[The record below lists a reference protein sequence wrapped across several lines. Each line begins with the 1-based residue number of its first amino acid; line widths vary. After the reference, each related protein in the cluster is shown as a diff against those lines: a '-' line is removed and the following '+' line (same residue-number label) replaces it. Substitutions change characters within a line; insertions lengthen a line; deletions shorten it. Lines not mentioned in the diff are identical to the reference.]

1 MNRFHMHIAVDDL
14 DRNIAFYSALFG
26 AEPAVTK
33 PDYAKWELTD
43 PAVNFAISAR
53 GRAAGLDHVGLQA
66 ASEDERAAIEAR
78 LSAADIAG
86 VKQEGTTCCY
96 ARSDKYWVTDPQG
109 IAWETFH
116 TLGEAPMFGE
126 AETAEGSAC
135 CAPAPPEEPASS
147 SACCG

>member
-66 ASEDERAAIEAR
+66 GSEGERAAIEAR
-78 LSAADIAG
+78 LSDAEIAG

-116 TLGEAPMFGE
+116 TLGEAPLFGE
-126 AETAEGSAC
+126 AEAAGGSAC
-135 CAPAPPEEPASS
+135 CAPAPEAPSS
-147 SACCG
+147 SSCCG

>member
-1 MNRFHMHIAVDDL
+1 MNRFHVHIAVDDL
-14 DRNIAFYSALFG
+14 DRNIAFYNALFG

-33 PDYAKWELTD
+33 ADYAKWELSD

-86 VKQEGTTCCY
+86 VKQAGITCCY
-96 ARSDKYWVTDPQG
+96 AQSDKYWVTDPQG

-116 TLGEAPMFGE
+116 TLGEAPMFGQAE
-126 AETAEGSAC
+126 AEGGTC
-135 CAPAPPEEPASS
+135 CAPVAEGPASAS
-147 SACCG
+147 SCCG